1 MVPDITDTIA
11 AIGTARGGAAR
22 GMIRL
27 SGPRMLD
34 CLAGCF
40 EPSEPAFRLKSL
52 NTAQLVA
59 GILQLNTATVVYCEV
74 FLWPSERSYTRQPC
88 AELHTFGSSPLL
100 EASLESLCLHGARIA
115 EPGEFTLRACLAGRL
130 DLTQAE
136 AVLGIIDASS
146 DDSLQTALVQLAGGL
161 SQPLTEL
168 RETLLVLLAHL
179 EAGLD
184 FVEEDIEFISAGEL
198 SKQLTAAVEMVE
210 AVVDQ
215 LTTRNQPLTLPRVVL
230 VGKPNAGKSSLFN
243 ALLNECGASREK
255 VRALVSEQA
264 GTTRDFL
271 SASVDMGGLK
281 CELIDTAGSEANSEV
296 ESIGSFAQEMTATQR
311 KQADCCV
318 LCLDATEERIRDLV
332 DNFIEESQSTHW
344 NCLALTK
351 CDLLQHNQT
360 AIPSHPRVLFC
371 SSLTGAGVNELRTAI
386 AATLGGSEKLAAGS
400 VATTAARCSESLRS
414 ARDSLRRALETLS
427 AHGGEELVAA
437 DLRTALDNLG
447 RVVGTVYTDDVLDR
461 IFSQFCIGK

>member
-1 MVPDITDTIA
+1 
-11 AIGTARGGAAR
+11 
-22 GMIRL
+22 
-27 SGPRMLD
+27 
-34 CLAGCF
+34 
-40 EPSEPAFRLKSL
+40 
-52 NTAQLVA
+52 
-59 GILQLNTATVVYCEV
+59 
-74 FLWPSERSYTRQPC
+74 
-88 AELHTFGSSPLL
+88 
-100 EASLESLCLHGARIA
+100 
-115 EPGEFTLRACLAGRL
+115 
-130 DLTQAE
+130 
-136 AVLGIIDASS
+136 
-146 DDSLQTALVQLAGGL
+146 
-161 SQPLTEL
+161 
-168 RETLLVLLAHL
+168 
-179 EAGLD
+179 
-184 FVEEDIEFISAGEL
+184 
-198 SKQLTAAVEMVE
+198 MVE

-386 AATLGGSEKLAAGS
+386 AATLGALKNSPLGVSQLLPLVVARASGVLGILFAEPWRHSLPKEERNWWRPTYVLLWMTWAGWWAPSTLMMCSTVSLVNSAS
-400 VATTAARCSESLRS
+400 VNRF
-414 ARDSLRRALETLS
+414 LS
-427 AHGGEELVAA
+427 P
-437 DLRTALDNLG
+437 
-447 RVVGTVYTDDVLDR
+447 
-461 IFSQFCIGK
+461 